1 VPPETQ
7 PELIQHLY
15 DDLRDRLRAK
25 DQERAVELLYELI
38 HSGRPL
44 SEIIAETVPASAT
57 PKRSEPDCCG
67 HPLPTDASE
76 AAPEP
81 SPEPTLAST
90 SERTLQ
96 STAQSVPPSTP
107 EPMVEGAA
115 RSSADRVAQKSGDS
129 AADKQ
134 QLIQAA
140 PDAQA
145 AWLRQDRPEF
155 KDAGVFD
162 TDALGR
168 KPAIISLSGEPMH
181 RRNGEIRTEVEL
193 LYREL
198 EDHVRANNVEG
209 IRRIYRNL
217 LQAGRSVSEI
227 TETMHT
233 VRVMTKS

>member
-7 PELIQHLY
+7 PELIQHRY

-25 DQERAVELLYELI
+25 DQERAVELLFELI
-38 HSGRPL
+38 QSGRPL

-57 PKRSEPDCCG
+57 PKRSEPDCFG
-67 HPLPTDASE
+67 PPLRSDANE

-90 SERTLQ
+90 SERALQ

-107 EPMVEGAA
+107 EPMIEGAA
-115 RSSADRVAQKSGDS
+115 RSSADLVAQKSGDS
-129 AADKQ
+129 AAGKQ

-145 AWLRQDRPEF
+145 AWLCQDRPEF
-155 KDAGVFD
+155 EDAGVSN

-168 KPAIISLSGEPMH
+168 KPAIISFSGEPMH

-198 EDHVRANNVEG
+198 EDHVLANNVEG